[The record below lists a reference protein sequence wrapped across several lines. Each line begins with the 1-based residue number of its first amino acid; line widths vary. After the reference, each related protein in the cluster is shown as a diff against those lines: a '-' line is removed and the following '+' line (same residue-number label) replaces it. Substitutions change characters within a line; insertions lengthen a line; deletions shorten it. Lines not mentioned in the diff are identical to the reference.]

1 MKTKEQIIEVLKKYL
16 VKNTH
21 NKSNLY
27 REKIIRASDIESIA
41 SELTEKES
49 EVRTAEEEGN
59 TCQTCGRNFKVDL
72 NITDDLW
79 NNIIPKWMNLLC
91 GSCIMNYI
99 ENLNK
104 HDYFFLSKIAS
115 QFQQPVIGKTAEE
128 IVKENFRGLDEEIRD
143 KGFIRAKGIKGKVNR
158 ASFYDGY
165 ICGMKEYRELNKNK

>member
-1 MKTKEQIIEVLKKYL
+1 MKTLTKEQIIEVLKKHS
-16 VKNTH
+16 VKSAPSGSVIFNC
-21 NKSNLY
+21 
-27 REKIIRASDIESIA
+27 EFESIA

-59 TCQTCGRNFKVDL
+59 TCQSCGRNFKVDL

-158 ASFYDGY
+158 ATFYDGY